1 MEKKKKESDE
11 RKNDDDDRSC
21 SACSS
26 KQAFRMA
33 SGPPFCQS
41 CINEIH
47 RLIAEGGT
55 YVCSSISRR
64 KDVIFAEPQPL
75 ADHLAK
81 SLFVNKVT
89 TEPNIVTEIDAKC
102 NIGKQECYFIHFY
115 AICI

>member
-1 MEKKKKESDE
+1 M
-11 RKNDDDDRSC
+11 
-21 SACSS
+21 
-26 KQAFRMA
+26 
-33 SGPPFCQS
+33 
-41 CINEIH
+41 
-47 RLIAEGGT
+47 
-55 YVCSSISRR
+55 
-64 KDVIFAEPQPL
+64 IFAEPQPL